1 MVNCVALTGAT
12 GFIGRRLVDFLLGLG
27 VEVRALC
34 RRPDEAALPS
44 GVTVIQGALEDE
56 AGLTRLV
63 ADADAVVHCA
73 GLIKAAAPR
82 DFDRV
87 NRLGTVSLAQACM
100 AQASP
105 PRMIFLSSL
114 AARHPQLS
122 DYAASKKRAEE
133 ELARAGGKIH
143 WTVLRPPAVYGP
155 ADPETFQLFRTLR
168 YGVFPAPAPGRAR
181 LSLIYVDDLCEAIVA
196 LLSTRIESGLTLEI
210 RDSCVEGYSWRAIA
224 EASSRYLG
232 RRVVLVPVP
241 LNLMRALAGASQ
253 SWSRITGRAPRI
265 SPGKVRELFHE
276 DWVCRDNALTRYT
289 PWRPKVDLAEGI
301 RLTLSWYQSHGW
313 L

>member
-12 GFIGRRLVDFLLGLG
+12 GFIGRRLVDPLIGRGF
-27 VEVRALC
+27 EVRALC
-34 RRPDEAALPS
+34 RRPQEAALPA
-44 GVTVIQGALEDE
+44 GVTVIEGALEDE
-56 AGLTRLV
+56 ASLTRLI
-63 ADADAVVHCA
+63 ANADAVVHCA
-73 GLIKAAAPR
+73 GLIKAAAPS
-82 DFDRV
+82 DLDRI
-87 NRLGTVSLAQACM
+87 NRLGTALLAQAC
-100 AQASP
+100 ARQASP

-133 ELARAGGKIH
+133 ELAEAGDSIH

-155 ADPETFQLFRTLR
+155 ADPETFQLFRALR
-168 YGVFPAPAPGRAR
+168 YGLLPAPAPGRAR

-196 LLSTRIESGLTLEI
+196 LLSAQIESGLTFEI
-210 RDSCVEGYSWRAIA
+210 RDACVEGYTWRAIA

-232 RRVVLVPVP
+232 RRILRVPVP
-241 LNLMRALAGASQ
+241 FNVMRALAGANQ
-253 SWSRITGRAPRI
+253 SWSRITGRTPRI

-276 DWVCRDNALTRYT
+276 DWVCRDNTLTRHT
-289 PWRPKVDLAEGI
+289 QWRPKVDLAEGI
-301 RLTLSWYQSHGW
+301 RLTLSWYENHGW

>member
-1 MVNCVALTGAT
+1 MVTCVALTGAT
-12 GFIGRRLVDFLLGLG
+12 GFIGRRLVDSLLELG
-27 VEVRALC
+27 IEVRALC

-44 GVTVIQGALEDE
+44 SVKVIRGGLEDE
-56 AGLTRLV
+56 AGLRRLV
-63 ADADAVVHCA
+63 ANADAVVHCA
-73 GLIKAAAPR
+73 GLIKAAAPHE
-82 DFDRV
+82 FDRV
-87 NRLGTVSLAQACM
+87 NRIGTISIAEACIH
-100 AQASP
+100 QELP
-105 PRMIFLSSL
+105 PRLIFLSSL

-133 ELARAGGKIH
+133 ELARIDGQLH

-155 ADPETFQLFRTLR
+155 ADPETFQLFRALR
-168 YGVFPAPAPGRAR
+168 FGLLPAPAPGRAR

-196 LLSTRIESGLTLEI
+196 LLSAHIESGQTFEI

-232 RRVVLVPVP
+232 RRVIRVPVP
-241 LNLMRALAGASQ
+241 LNVMRALASANQ

-276 DWVCRDNALTRYT
+276 DWVCRDNALTRHT
-289 PWRPKVDLAEGI
+289 PWRPKVDLIEGI
-301 RLTLSWYQSHGW
+301 GLTLNWYESHGW